1 MILVGLTGG
10 IAVGKSNVSKT
21 FMKHNIPVIDA
32 DVLAREVVTPGSIGL
47 NKIISHFGTSY
58 LNKDETLNRVKLGDL
73 IFSNKNELNWI
84 NNTLGPLIDELLIS
98 KIELLKEQDH
108 SLVIYDAALIIE
120 NGNAD
125 KYRPL
130 ILVGCNKENQ
140 ILRLMMRNN
149 FTLEQAKARISC
161 QLSLEEKMKYA
172 DYFID
177 TNNEIEK
184 TIKKTESIIS
194 LLKQM

>member
-149 FTLEQAKARISC
+149 FTLEQAKARINC